1 MVGRLILL
9 QSSVYRFG
17 GLIAIMESVAH
28 VNFEKGNETLP
39 VELNL
44 DFSLKTLFGNFTHA
58 YDDMM
63 TTSIIQLV
71 LV

>member
-1 MVGRLILL
+1 
-9 QSSVYRFG
+9 
-17 GLIAIMESVAH
+17 MESVAH

-44 DFSLKTLFGNFTHA
+44 DFSLKTLFGNLTHA

-63 TTSIIQLV
+63 TKSIISKCWFFV
-71 LV
+71 